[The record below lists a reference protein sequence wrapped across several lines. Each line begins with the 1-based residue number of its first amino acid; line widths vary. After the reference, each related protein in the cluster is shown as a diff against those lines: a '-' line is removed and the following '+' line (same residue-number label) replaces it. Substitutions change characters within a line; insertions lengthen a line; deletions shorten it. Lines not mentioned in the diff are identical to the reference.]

1 MQLFLTETEGYL
13 SSYYSRK
20 VGSFMVHV
28 YKKMAQ
34 SLAPLRSVTGLLLT
48 SVSDVLAVRVVPQFG
63 PQPEHRPENVLKIPP
78 LLSNATCPGY
88 FYR

>member
-1 MQLFLTETEGYL
+1 M
-13 SSYYSRK
+13 
-20 VGSFMVHV
+20 GSFMVHV

-48 SVSDVLAVRVVPQFG
+48 SVSDVLAVRVVSQFG
-63 PQPEHRPENVLKIPP
+63 PQPEHRRENVLKIPP